1 MLAVAV
7 AAQGT
12 RAPVSGA
19 RVRTLARHVL
29 RAERVTNA
37 LISIAFVTP
46 QAMARLNRRHLG
58 HRAPTDVIAF
68 VFRRTGRRAPLVG
81 DIYIAPDVARRN
93 AEHHGVGVREELARL
108 VIHGLLHVA
117 GHDHPAGETRTA
129 SPMWRRQERLLRRL
143 YRARP

>member
-19 RVRTLARHVL
+19 RVRALAQQVL

-46 QAMARLNRRHLG
+46 LAMARLNRRHRG
-58 HRAPTDVIAF
+58 HRGPTDVIAF
-68 VFRRTGRRAPLVG
+68 AFRRTGRRSPLVG
-81 DIYIAPDVARRN
+81 DIYIAPAVARRN
-93 AEHHGVGVREELARL
+93 AEHHGVGVREEVARL
-108 VIHGLLHVA
+108 VVHGLLHVA
-117 GHDHPAGETRTA
+117 GHDHPAGATRTV

-143 YRARP
+143 YLARP